1 MPLQSV
7 SPAEVRDELPLIP
20 VSDPVEKESIVAR
33 AFYGI
38 PLGSE
43 LAFEQNTFLKHD
55 DLDAV
60 RFVRI
65 AHLLNQMQGE
75 VFPDAEMLFLV
86 KFVDDIRRVKLVI
99 SRRRLSL
106 QLYILVGAAVAED
119 GSSELISG
127 IELVGTWASPIIYY

>member
-7 SPAEVRDELPLIP
+7 SQAEVRDEFSLIP
-20 VSDPVEKESIVAR
+20 ASDPVEKESIVAR

-43 LAFEQNTFLKHD
+43 LAFEQDAFLKHD

-75 VFPDAEMLFLV
+75 VFPDAEMLFL
-86 KFVDDIRRVKLVI
+86 F
-99 SRRRLSL
+99 
-106 QLYILVGAAVAED
+106 
-119 GSSELISG
+119 
-127 IELVGTWASPIIYY
+127 

>member
-7 SPAEVRDELPLIP
+7 SQFEVRDEFSLIP
-20 VSDPVEKESIVAR
+20 ASDPVEEESIVAR

-43 LAFEQNTFLKHD
+43 LAFEQDAFLEHD

-60 RFVRI
+60 RFVHI

-75 VFPDAEMLFLV
+75 VFPEAEMLFLV
-86 KFVDDIRRVKLVI
+86 
-99 SRRRLSL
+99 
-106 QLYILVGAAVAED
+106 
-119 GSSELISG
+119 
-127 IELVGTWASPIIYY
+127 

>member
-7 SPAEVRDELPLIP
+7 SQFEVRDEFSLIP
-20 VSDPVEKESIVAR
+20 ASDPVEKESITAR
-33 AFYGI
+33 AFYRI
-38 PLGSE
+38 SLGGN
-43 LAFEQNTFLKHD
+43 LALEQNALLEHD

-86 KFVDDIRRVKLVI
+86 
-99 SRRRLSL
+99 
-106 QLYILVGAAVAED
+106 
-119 GSSELISG
+119 
-127 IELVGTWASPIIYY
+127 